1 MASLSAPKLLLL
13 DEHTAALDP
22 ATAEKVLTLTKETV
36 EKNNLTCLMVT
47 HNMQTALDLGNRT
60 LMMDDG
66 QIIYDVRDEERS
78 ALNVEDLLDLFRE
91 AAGKGLNNDR
101 MLLGNT

>member
-1 MASLSAPKLLLL
+1 
-13 DEHTAALDP
+13 
-22 ATAEKVLTLTKETV
+22 
-36 EKNNLTCLMVT
+36 
-47 HNMQTALDLGNRT
+47 
-60 LMMDDG
+60 MMDDG